1 MRVHVLIFNART
13 ENEGIHTIQMGG
25 RNYVLMFEDED
36 DATRYAMLLEAQD
49 FGSPTV
55 EPLDDDEIKE
65 FCAQASYH
73 WKLVP
78 KNFRPSTPEERLL
91 LAPPETNLE
100 KHDWDPAAPPERI
113 ERQQA
118 PSSGTGG
125 DARPTME
132 DSELDKIRRQLEKL
146 L

>member
-1 MRVHVLIFNART
+1 MRVHVLLFNART
-13 ENEGIHTIQMGG
+13 ENEGIHTISLHG

-55 EPLDDDEIKE
+55 EPLDDDEVKD
-65 FCAQASYH
+65 FCASTNH
-73 WKLVP
+73 EWKLVP

-100 KHDWDPAAPPERI
+100 KTDWDPDVPPERV
-113 ERQQA
+113 EQPA
-118 PSSGTGG
+118 PPRT
-125 DARPTME
+125 E
-132 DSELDKIRRQLEKL
+132 DSELDRIRQQLEKL

>member
-1 MRVHVLIFNART
+1 
-13 ENEGIHTIQMGG
+13 
-25 RNYVLMFEDED
+25 MFEDED

-55 EPLDDDEIKE
+55 EALEDDEIKE
-65 FCAQASYH
+65 FCAEASYD

-100 KHDWDPAAPPERI
+100 NTDWDPTAPPERV
-113 ERQQA
+113 ERSSA
-118 PSSGTGG
+118 PPRT
-125 DARPTME
+125 E
-132 DSELDKIRRQLEKL
+132 DSELDRIRQQLEKL

>member
-1 MRVHVLIFNART
+1 MRVHVLLFNART
-13 ENEGIHTIQMGG
+13 ENEGIYTIQIRG

-55 EPLDDDEIKE
+55 EALPDDEVKD
-65 FCAQASYH
+65 FCAQAGYD

-100 KHDWDPAAPPERI
+100 KTDWDPTAPPERT

-118 PSSGTGG
+118 PRSGTGG
-125 DARPTME
+125 DARPTMA
-132 DSELDKIRRQLEKL
+132 DSELDRIRRQLEKL

>member
-1 MRVHVLIFNART
+1 
-13 ENEGIHTIQMGG
+13 
-25 RNYVLMFEDED
+25 MFEDED

-55 EPLDDDEIKE
+55 EALEDDEIKE
-65 FCAQASYH
+65 FCAEASYD

-100 KHDWDPAAPPERI
+100 NPDWDSTAPPERV
-113 ERQQA
+113 ERSSA
-118 PSSGTGG
+118 PPRT
-125 DARPTME
+125 E
-132 DSELDKIRRQLEKL
+132 DSELDRIRQQLEKL

>member
-1 MRVHVLIFNART
+1 MRVHVLLFNART
-13 ENEGIHTIQMGG
+13 ENEGIHTITIGG

-36 DATRYAMLLEAQD
+36 DAIRYAMLLEAQD

-55 EPLDDDEIKE
+55 EALEDDEIKE
-65 FCAQASYH
+65 FCAEASYD

-100 KHDWDPAAPPERI
+100 NTDWDQTAPPERV

-118 PSSGTGG
+118 PPRT
-125 DARPTME
+125 E
-132 DSELDKIRRQLEKL
+132 DSELDRIRQQLEKL

>member
-1 MRVHVLIFNART
+1 MRVHVLLFNART
-13 ENEGIHTIQMGG
+13 ENEGIHTISFGG

-55 EPLDDDEIKE
+55 EPVDDDEVKD
-65 FCAQASYH
+65 FCAEASYD

-100 KHDWDPAAPPERI
+100 NPDWDPAAPPERV
-113 ERQQA
+113 EQQG
-118 PSSGTGG
+118 PPRT
-125 DARPTME
+125 E
-132 DSELDKIRRQLEKL
+132 DSELDRIRQQLEKL

>member
-1 MRVHVLIFNART
+1 MRIHVLLFNART
-13 ENEGIHTIQMGG
+13 ENEGIHTITIGG

-55 EPLDDDEIKE
+55 EPFDDDEIKDI
-65 FCAQASYH
+65 CAQASYD

-78 KNFRPSTPEERLL
+78 KNFRPSTPEERLF

-100 KHDWDPAAPPERI
+100 KTDWDPAAPPERV

-118 PSSGTGG
+118 P
-125 DARPTME
+125 PTAE
-132 DSELDKIRRQLEKL
+132 NPELDRIRRQLEKL

>member
-1 MRVHVLIFNART
+1 MRVHVLLFNART
-13 ENEGIHTIQMGG
+13 ENEGIHTITIGG

-55 EPLDDDEIKE
+55 EALEDDEIKE
-65 FCAQASYH
+65 FCAEASYD

-100 KHDWDPAAPPERI
+100 NPDWDSTAPPERV
-113 ERQQA
+113 ERSSA
-118 PSSGTGG
+118 PPRT
-125 DARPTME
+125 E
-132 DSELDKIRRQLEKL
+132 DSELDRIRQQLEKL